1 MNIQQMMKQAQKMQ
15 AEMTRRQEELAA
27 KTYEAQSGGGMVT
40 ATINGKQELVSLAI
54 DPEIVK
60 QGDVAMI
67 QDLVIAAVNEGIH
80 KVQEEARNL
89 MSGMM
94 GSLGGI

>member
-27 KTYEAQSGGGMVT
+27 KTYEAQSGGGMGT